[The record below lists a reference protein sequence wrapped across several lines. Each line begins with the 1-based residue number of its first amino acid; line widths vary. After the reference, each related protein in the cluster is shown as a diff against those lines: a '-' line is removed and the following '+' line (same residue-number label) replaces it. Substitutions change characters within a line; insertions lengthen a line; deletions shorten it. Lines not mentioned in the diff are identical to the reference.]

1 MQYQVDKDKILD
13 DLPIKEFTDESMY
26 LWSNFCNIILA
37 AIKVNFHIESD
48 KDNYLNRRKQNEEKT
63 KQKPLLSL
71 SQVKDKLLISKLAST
86 IQRSNKI
93 KVSPFRKFRAVARAI
108 TNFFFLLNYTRNF
121 KNEMLVARDRNTSV
135 VFGFTLIIV
144 KNWFIDKFSMFF
156 LMVINHDGSLDFTA
170 GNNDKDENE
179 VAKKRFQKVKPYVQY
194 FFKHLIKMTNLKELP
209 KQIIEYL
216 HESYMHGA
224 TIEPTTVTKFEK
236 DRIYMDEY
244 NTLYN
249 INQETKNFMRMYY
262 MIGKWLLFITMF
274 AEDGFGK

>member
-1 MQYQVDKDKILD
+1 
-13 DLPIKEFTDESMY
+13 
-26 LWSNFCNIILA
+26 
-37 AIKVNFHIESD
+37 
-48 KDNYLNRRKQNEEKT
+48 
-63 KQKPLLSL
+63 LLSL

-156 LMVINHDGSLDFTA
+156 RMVINHDGSLDFTA

-262 MIGKWLLFITMF
+262 MIGK
-274 AEDGFGK
+274 